1 MKEQASQSQNKVV
14 KAGAGYVIGN
24 YLLKGIT
31 FLSAPIFTRLLTTE
45 EFGNFGT
52 YTSYESIFYIIVGL
66 ALHSSINNA
75 KYKYKEKFE
84 EYVSSIVLLTG
95 ISTFLWMIL
104 ANVFYDSYGQALD
117 LSRLLVNILVLHC
130 FGTAMFQFF
139 NTYVSLNYSVKSFM
153 KLTSINAL
161 TNMALSIILILTV
174 FSESRFLGRVIGT
187 ALPIFLIAV
196 YIVIY
201 FCRKSKP
208 VINLQYWKFA
218 LRYSLPIIPHGISQV
233 ILSSFDRIMIKN
245 MIGAAEAGLYN
256 FAYTI
261 YSLIKVVSTSLD
273 NVWKPWIY
281 EKMDAKDYKAIHK
294 QGTSY
299 AFGMALFT
307 SLIVMVAPEIIKIL
321 GAREY
326 WDSTNCVVPV
336 VIGGYF
342 AFIYTLPVMIEYFYG
357 KTKFIAVGS
366 VLAAAINVILN
377 AFFIPRYGYIA
388 AAYTTMLTYF
398 LYFLFHFLMAAKIHG
413 SSLFSAWQ
421 LFGICAGTVV
431 VGFIAL
437 ALELHIL
444 IRWIIEVCLGLYS
457 LYWCEKTFELS
468 NIIKKKLKK

>member
-437 ALELHIL
+437 ALEHHIL

-457 LYWCEKTFELS
+457 LYWCEKTFGLS
-468 NIIKKKLKK
+468 DIIKKKLKK

>member
-75 KYKYKEKFE
+75 KYTYKEKFE

-95 ISTFLWMIL
+95 ISTLVWIIL
-104 ANVFYDSYGQALD
+104 ANIFYDSFGPALD
-117 LSRLLVNILVLHC
+117 LTRPIVNILVLHC

-139 NTYVSLNYSVKSFM
+139 NTYVSLNYSVKSFL
-153 KLTSINAL
+153 KLTSVNAIS
-161 TNMALSIILILTV
+161 NMVLSIILLLTV
-174 FSESRFLGRVIGT
+174 FSESRYMGRIVGT
-187 ALPIFLIAV
+187 VLPVFLIAV
-196 YIVIY
+196 YIVFY
-201 FCRKSKP
+201 FFKKSRP
-208 VINLQYWKFA
+208 TVNGQYWKFA
-218 LRYSLPIIPHGISQV
+218 ITYSLPIIPHGISQV

-256 FAYTI
+256 FAFTI
-261 YSLIKVVSTSLD
+261 YSLVKVVSTSLD

-281 EKMDAKDYKAIHK
+281 EKMDAKDYSAIK
-294 QGTSY
+294 RQATKY

-307 SLIVMVAPEIIKIL
+307 AMVVMVAPELIKIL

-326 WDSTNCVVPV
+326 WESTSCVVPV

-357 KTKFIAVGS
+357 KTKFIAAGTM
-366 VLAAAINVILN
+366 LAAALNVVLN
-377 AFFIPRYGYIA
+377 YIFISRFGYIA

-398 LYFLFHFLMAAKIHG
+398 LYFLFHFILAAKIHG
-413 SSLFSAWQ
+413 SSLFSAPQ
-421 LFGICAGTVV
+421 LFGICAGIVA
-431 VGFIAL
+431 VGIVAL
-437 ALELHIL
+437 LLEKHMV
-444 IRWIIEVCLGLYS
+444 IRWVIEVGLGLYS
-457 LYWCEKTFELS
+457 LYWAEKNFGLTRMVKS
-468 NIIKKKLKK
+468 KLKK

>member
-84 EYVSSIVLLTG
+84 EYVSSLVLLTG

-201 FCRKSKP
+201 FFRKSKP
-208 VINLQYWKFA
+208 VYNMQYWKYA
-218 LRYSLPIIPHGISQV
+218 LHYSLPIIPHGISQV

-261 YSLIKVVSTSLD
+261 NSLIKVVSTSLD

-281 EKMDAKDYKAIHK
+281 EKMDAKDYAAIRK
-294 QGTSY
+294 QGTGY

-307 SLIVMVAPEIIKIL
+307 SMIVMVAPEMIKIL

-357 KTKFIAVGS
+357 KTKYIAVGS

-377 AFFIPRYGYIA
+377 AIFIPQYGYIA

-398 LYFLFHFLMAAKIHG
+398 LYFLFHFFIAEKIHG
-413 SSLFSAWQ
+413 SSLFSVWQ
-421 LFGICAGTVV
+421 LFGICAGTVA
-431 VGFIAL
+431 VGFVAVV
-437 ALELHIL
+437 LEHHIL
-444 IRWIIEVCLGLYS
+444 IRWIIEVCLGVYS
-457 LYWCEKTFELS
+457 LCWCEKTFGLS
-468 NIIKKKLKK
+468 SVIKKKLRK